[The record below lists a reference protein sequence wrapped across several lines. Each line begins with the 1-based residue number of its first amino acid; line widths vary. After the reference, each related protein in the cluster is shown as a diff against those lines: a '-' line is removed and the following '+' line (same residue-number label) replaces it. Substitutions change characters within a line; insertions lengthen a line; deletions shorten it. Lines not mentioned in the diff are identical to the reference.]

1 MLKKY
6 IQKIWEISDIKK
18 LKWWLWRFLLCSS
31 CYTWHPQRLSPKSAL
46 VSFQAYLIFSRL
58 HTFNCIWLLEIENCR
73 WLLLASHLRSCCPS
87 WCSHLR
93 HHHSPSSWGFQQMN
107 VQNFTYQLECAKSA
121 SWTPKVFAV
130 HDEDFTLELDIQIR
144 LLKRFWPPTAVVIV
158 NQDELDRPQGGG

>member
-18 LKWWLWRFLLCSS
+18 AEVMIVKVSPLLLLLHLASSASVSKVCSGEFPS
-31 CYTWHPQRLSPKSAL
+31 LL
-46 VSFQAYLIFSRL
+46 DFFQT
-58 HTFNCIWLLEIENCR
+58 TFNCIWLLEIENCR
-73 WLLLASHLRSCCPS
+73 WLLLASHLRSRCPS

-144 LLKRFWPPTAVVIV
+144 LLKRFWPPTTVVIV